1 MLGSYYVFRCWIK
14 EWSDLSVL
22 FRTWFLCIVALVAF
36 MTIEQLTGHNIFA
49 MVGGLPLFSDIRE
62 GRLRA
67 RGPFRHPILAGTA
80 GAVFLPFAI
89 ALCRWKPMIGV
100 VGIIAGIAVVIYS
113 ASSGP
118 VGSLVAVVIGVG
130 LWRFRE
136 RLGLIL
142 KASLAL
148 LLFLHLF
155 VMKAP
160 VWYLIARAG
169 SVGGSTG
176 YHRARLIDQAIA
188 HIDEW
193 WFAGTDYTRHWMAT
207 GVGWSTEHTDI
218 TNWFLVM
225 GVHGGLPL
233 MFAFIA
239 IFWASFRLLG
249 ETMQLLP
256 SEDARMRFLFW
267 CMGSSLFSH
276 VVSMLSVGYYD
287 QSNGLFFAM
296 LGMITSTCMLARGK
310 NIALS
315 PKSTT

>member
-1 MLGSYYVFRCWIK
+1 MLIGLYVLAVSVVLIISLPNRLAACVFLVTAMFVPMGANMAVAGINLYPMRMLVLAALVQLALHGQLRPPPLSKPDKMMVIFIVLCLWSSLFHKEVQQAFVYRAGISLDMLGSYYVFRCWIK

-142 KASLAL
+142 KACLAVLLFL
-148 LLFLHLF
+148 LLFVLYAL
-155 VMKAP
+155 VL
-160 VWYLIARAG
+160 YLIARAG
-169 SVGGSTG
+169 SVGS
-176 YHRARLIDQAIA
+176 
-188 HIDEW
+188 
-193 WFAGTDYTRHWMAT
+193 
-207 GVGWSTEHTDI
+207 I
-218 TNWFLVM
+218 T
-225 GVHGGLPL
+225 
-233 MFAFIA
+233 
-239 IFWASFRLLG
+239 
-249 ETMQLLP
+249 
-256 SEDARMRFLFW
+256 
-267 CMGSSLFSH
+267 
-276 VVSMLSVGYYD
+276 
-287 QSNGLFFAM
+287 
-296 LGMITSTCMLARGK
+296 
-310 NIALS
+310 
-315 PKSTT
+315 